1 LHGGLIEDELAAYFT
16 CDAERSVAV
25 VKWAYQLAHQNEL
38 SLWVGGNEFVGVVGS
53 EGVSAETF
61 IE

>member
-38 SLWVGGNEFVGVVGS
+38 SLW
-53 EGVSAETF
+53 
-61 IE
+61 IEKTSSWGL